1 MSHSS
6 DLRVRVLEYI
16 EAGGLI
22 KTACDTFQVSRSSIQ
37 RWRSRKEETGA
48 LSPTPRKNLPYKVDD
63 MKLRAFIS
71 SNPDAYLNEIA
82 AHFGITDSG
91 VWRALKRLRIT
102 RKKSRRFIKS
112 ETK

>member
-37 RWRSRKEETGA
+37 RWRSRKEETGPSVPA
-48 LSPTPRKNLPYKVDD
+48 TVRQK
-63 MKLRAFIS
+63 
-71 SNPDAYLNEIA
+71 
-82 AHFGITDSG
+82 
-91 VWRALKRLRIT
+91 
-102 RKKSRRFIKS
+102 
-112 ETK
+112 